1 MEESLKFE
9 ETVVEEKPKKNK
21 REILSVIFLV
31 LSLVCLMISGFSL
44 NVPKASE
51 NIAPIIFGYRHTSIL
66 MLLIYIVMGL
76 LNLILSTSSII
87 GIVFYGIH
95 LILRKAKIF
104 SVIIYAIVA
113 LIYIVA
119 LFFTPILEIVSL
131 SIPRYG
137 DLGIL
142 INVFINLN
150 YLTATL
156 ILALTMTLTAKT
168 HKIIKVLLVVLI
180 STYLRVL
187 IFKSSFDEIAL
198 RHYNYYFG
206 YVRDLTWIIKLP
218 LYINLFSHC
227 VGATLT
233 FGVTFIALGIE
244 TLIKNKGKKK
254 LISIAYFAPTLLSLF
269 IVGLNIVYFV
279 MNVLYLEGALNF

>member
-1 MEESLKFE
+1 MEESLKFD

-66 MLLIYIVMGL
+66 TLLIYIVMVL
-76 LNLILSTSSII
+76 FNLILSASSII

-95 LILRKAKIF
+95 LILRKAKI
-104 SVIIYAIVA
+104 SSAIIYAIVA
-113 LIYIVA
+113 LIYIVT
-119 LFFTPILEIVSL
+119 LFFTSILEIL
-131 SIPRYG
+131 SSFIPRSG

-142 INVFINLN
+142 INVLINLN

-156 ILALTMTLTAKT
+156 ILTLTMILTVKT
-168 HKIIKVLLVVLI
+168 HKIIKILLVVLI
-180 STYLRVL
+180 SMYLRVL
-187 IFKSSFDEIAL
+187 IFKSSIDGIVL
-198 RHYNYYFG
+198 RNYYYYFG
-206 YVRDLTWIIKLP
+206 YVIKLP
-218 LYINLFSHC
+218 LYINLLSYC

-233 FGVTFIALGIE
+233 FGITFIALGIE
-244 TLIKNKGKKK
+244 ALIKNKGKKK

-269 IVGLNIVYFV
+269 IVGFNIVYFV
-279 MNVLYLEGALNF
+279 MNILYLEGALNF